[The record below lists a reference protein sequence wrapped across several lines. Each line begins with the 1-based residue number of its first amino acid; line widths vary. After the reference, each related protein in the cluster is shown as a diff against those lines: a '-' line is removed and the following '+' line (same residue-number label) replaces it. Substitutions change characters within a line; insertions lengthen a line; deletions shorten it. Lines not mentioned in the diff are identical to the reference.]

1 MSKKN
6 WIFVKRGLSEDP
18 KHRQA
23 MGDAIWLYM
32 HMCDAADWEKGIV
45 YDWRDKDIGIDMSL
59 STATVRAWR
68 DRLSKLGYITC
79 TQRQHCLEV
88 TIHNWT
94 NPRDYS
100 GKKMNIRQGDMAV
113 SPSKEDEVEG
123 VPQGVPQGDTQGLR
137 ESTVEPDP
145 FIESSSLSSSSSL
158 STRAHV
164 SIPGIEA
171 SILQGRSTTQEDIG
185 ASNPDDKWKARI
197 PEQYQE
203 LLLFYSDMT
212 GQRPTAGQI
221 SGWIRDAMDWQEAR
235 ILTVDL
241 KKAYEKANPP
251 DGSRGFAVV
260 RPGSLTATAGAMA
273 GERHLKH
280 KANTPPPVLKGW
292 LEITDEGKRIM
303 HDEEVK
309 R

>member
-6 WIFVKRGLSEDP
+6 WIFIKRGLSEDP

-23 MGDAIWLYM
+23 IGDAIWLYM

-100 GKKMNIRQGDMAV
+100 GKKMNVRQGDMAV
-113 SPSKEDEVEG
+113 SPSKKDEVEG
-123 VPQGVPQGDTQGLR
+123 VPQGVPQGDMQGLGD
-137 ESTVEPDP
+137 STVESDP

-158 STRAHV
+158 STRALV
-164 SIPGIEA
+164 SVPGIEA
-171 SILQGRSTTQEDIG
+171 SILQGRSTTQKDII

-197 PEQYQE
+197 PEQYRE
-203 LLLFYSDMT
+203 LLLCYAELT

-221 SGWIRDAMDWQEAR
+221 SGWIKDAMEWLELGVIVA
-235 ILTVDL
+235 DL
-241 KKAYEKANPP
+241 KKAYEK
-251 DGSRGFAVV
+251 SKEIGFMVG
-260 RPGSLTATAGAMA
+260 RPGALTNTLTAVA
-273 GERHLKH
+273 GERHKNH
-280 KANTPPPVLKGW
+280 KPAMPKQEYNFT
-292 LEITDEGKRIM
+292 LEVTDDGRLVEHAISK
-303 HDEEVK
+303 
-309 R
+309 